1 MREKKILLMRWRRL
15 IVKRDPYLNDGRRK
29 RIDETNKN
37 RRPKKKKKRIP
48 STIPRGSKGH
58 IEDPAFYNDPDKSI
72 DLEEALRE
80 QHTPHTAICCC
91 PFYLKI
97 FIFSFFFCRFVFHV
111 TWLVDARRRQNK
123 KETIELLDKMRGEK
137 KKRKL
142 RGDIKEWRQTGGS
155 CIPH

>member
-1 MREKKILLMRWRRL
+1 MATSNCQTRPVFKRWAKK
-15 IVKRDPYLNDGRRK
+15 
-29 RIDETNKN
+29 KN
-37 RRPKKKKKRIP
+37 RRDKQKQAPEKKKIIIP

-123 KETIELLDKMRGEK
+123 KETMELLDKMRGEK
-137 KKRKL
+137 KKTKIGER
-142 RGDIKEWRQTGGS
+142 DIKEWRQTGGS